1 MREEWAAGLLGLR
14 GLDSKYCQP
23 LLDERHVGMDVG
35 IVPCRVWCWQLSGS
49 LAAEMREE
57 GRAGGWG

>member
-1 MREEWAAGLLGLR
+1 MVCLKWKIL
-14 GLDSKYCQP
+14 C

-57 GRAGGWG
+57 GRAGVWG